1 MSSQRPPESQDPRR
15 ALASLPV
22 PDPEAAAHSAR
33 LVEHIRAEIETSDG
47 FLPFEH
53 YMDLAL
59 YAPGQGYYVAGTRK
73 FGAAGDF
80 VTAPETSAL
89 FGWCLAR
96 QCAEVL
102 NHLGGG
108 VVLEFGAGSGRL
120 AADVLDE
127 LSRLN
132 AVPESYLILEPS
144 PELRVRQQETLGR
157 HALAGRVR
165 WLDRLPEGLRGVI
178 IANEVLD
185 AMPVQRFRI
194 QDGVVQELGVVWNGE
209 HFVWQAR
216 AAVAEMEGSV
226 RALEQAI
233 GERLPEGYE
242 SELHPAYGP
251 WLASMADVLE
261 AGVALLI
268 DYGYPRQEYYRPER
282 SRGTLM
288 CHYRHR
294 AHEDPF
300 LLVGLQDITSY
311 VDFTAVAE
319 AGEAVG
325 LWPAGYTTQA
335 HFLLATGLDAMLSEA
350 AGGDETQY
358 LRLTREAKLLTLPGE
373 MGERFQ
379 VLALS
384 RRYEQPLSGFGLRDL
399 LWRLG

>member
-1 MSSQRPPESQDPRR
+1 
-15 ALASLPV
+15 
-22 PDPEAAAHSAR
+22 
-33 LVEHIRAEIETSDG
+33 
-47 FLPFEH
+47 
-53 YMDLAL
+53 
-59 YAPGQGYYVAGTRK
+59 
-73 FGAAGDF
+73 
-80 VTAPETSAL
+80 
-89 FGWCLAR
+89 
-96 QCAEVL
+96 
-102 NHLGGG
+102 
-108 VVLEFGAGSGRL
+108 
-120 AADVLDE
+120 
-127 LSRLN
+127 
-132 AVPESYLILEPS
+132 
-144 PELRVRQQETLGR
+144 VRQQETLGR

-185 AMPVQRFRI
+185 AMSVQRFRI
-194 QDGVVQELGVVWNGE
+194 KDEAVQELGVVWNGE